1 MTQKQRE
8 EYHALLKSRL
18 SEYRYIH
25 SVNVAVEAVEL
36 AKLYGADVE
45 KAELAGLLHDIMKEA
60 PKEEQL
66 RYLRMFAEPDAVMLA
81 SKKVWHSH
89 AGAQYCEE
97 ELGICDKDVLN
108 AIRYHTSARSGMS
121 LLEKIV
127 YVADYT
133 GAERD
138 YDDVDIMR
146 SYSRCSLEKAMSY
159 ALAYTIK
166 SLAKKCAPI
175 HPDTLAAYNDL
186 IVSEV

>member
-1 MTQKQRE
+1 MTERQRE
-8 EYHALLKSRL
+8 EYTALLKSRL
-18 SEYRYIH
+18 SEYRYTH
-25 SVNVAVEAVEL
+25 SINVAIEAVEL
-36 AKLYGADVE
+36 AKLYGADEE

-66 RYLRMFAEPDAVMLA
+66 RYVKMFAEPDAVMLA

-89 AGAQYCEE
+89 AGAEYCKR
-97 ELGICDKDVLN
+97 ELGIEDEDVLN
-108 AIRYHTSARSGMS
+108 AIRYHTSARVGMS

-127 YVADYT
+127 YIADYT

-138 YDDVDIMR
+138 YDDVDVMR
-146 SYSRCSLEKAMSY
+146 ELSRRSLEDAMGY

-166 SLAKKCAPI
+166 TLAKKRAPI
-175 HPDTLAAYNDL
+175 HPDTLNAYNDL